1 MSKISKKTKIIKRKK
16 FILQSPKG
24 MHDVLPDEQ
33 PYWEKIK
40 KVAEKI
46 AESYGFSRIDTPAME
61 NAEIFERTGE
71 ETDLVEKQM
80 YYVKTKGA
88 ERNLVLRPEGTAPT
102 MRSFLQHGFSR
113 LGKPLKLY
121 YFGPMFRYEQPQ
133 AGRFRQ
139 FHQIGFEIFSS
150 DDDPFFDAYAILATF
165 RLIEE
170 LKIKNLTVQINSI
183 GCKQCRQAYI
193 KKLKEYYGNKKDK
206 ICKNCQRRLSV
217 RPLRLLDCKD
227 EKCLPFKAEAPVI
240 LDKLCNSC
248 KKHFKE
254 VLEYLDEL
262 AVPYALNNYLVRG
275 LDYYNRTVFEIFF
288 EPSKDVGALASGGRY
303 DNLSEMMGGRKI
315 FAMGGSIGVER
326 VIETMKLFNITGALK
341 LKPEVFL
348 VYIGDEAKKKS
359 LAIFE
364 KLRANGIKISESF
377 GKESLKAQ
385 LRDAGK
391 EQVKLCLIF
400 GQKEV
405 FEESIIVRN
414 MKTGAQETIP
424 LEKVAEEVKKRIK

>member
-1 MSKISKKTKIIKRKK
+1 MKAKKKK
-16 FILQSPKG
+16 GKFLLQSPKG

-40 KVAEKI
+40 KATEKI
-46 AESYGFSRIDTPAME
+46 SESYGFSRIDTPAME

-71 ETDLVEKQM
+71 ETDLIEKQM
-80 YYVKTKGA
+80 YYVKTKGK

-139 FHQIGFEIFSS
+139 FHQIGFEIFASE
-150 DDDPFFDAYAILATF
+150 DDPIFDAYAVLATV

-170 LKIKNLTVQINSI
+170 LKIKNLIVQINSI

-206 ICKNCQRRLSV
+206 ICKNCQRRLAA

-227 EKCLPFKAEAPVI
+227 EKCQPFKSEAPVI
-240 LDKLCNSC
+240 LDKLCNGC
-248 KKHFKE
+248 KNHFKA

-262 AVPYALNNYLVRG
+262 AMPYILNHYLVRG
-275 LDYYNRTVFEIFF
+275 LDYYNRTVFEVFS
-288 EPSKDVGALASGGRY
+288 EQSKDIGALASGGRY
-303 DNLSEMMGGRKI
+303 DNLSEMMGGKKI
-315 FAMGGSIGVER
+315 FATGGSIGVER
-326 VIETMKLFNITGALK
+326 IIETMKSFSITGALK
-341 LKPEVFL
+341 PKSEVFL
-348 VYIGDEAKKKS
+348 VYIGNEAKKKS

-364 KLRANGIKISESF
+364 KLRAAGVRISESF

-385 LRDAGK
+385 LKDADK
-391 EQVKLCLIF
+391 EQVKLSLIF
-400 GQKEV
+400 GQREV
-405 FEESIIVRN
+405 FEESIIVRD
-414 MKTGAQETIP
+414 MKTGAQETIL
-424 LEKVAEEVKKRIK
+424 LEKIAEEVKKRIK

>member
-1 MSKISKKTKIIKRKK
+1 MAKKIINKK
-16 FILQSPKG
+16 EKFLLQSPKG

-40 KVAEKI
+40 KAVEKT
-46 AESYGFSRIDTPAME
+46 AESYGFARIDTPAME
-61 NAEIFERTGE
+61 NAEIFERTEE

-102 MRSFLQHGFSR
+102 MRSYLQHGFSR

-139 FHQIGFEIFSS
+139 FHQIGFEIFASE
-150 DDDPFFDAYAILATF
+150 DDPISDAYTILAIV

-170 LKIKNLTVQINSI
+170 LKIKNLIVQINSI
-183 GCKQCRQAYI
+183 GCKQCRQVYI
-193 KKLKEYYGNKKDK
+193 KKLKEYYGNYKDK
-206 ICKNCQRRLSV
+206 ICKNCQRRLLT
-217 RPLRLLDCKD
+217 RPLRLFDCKE
-227 EKCLPFKAEAPVI
+227 EKCLPFKSNAPVI

-248 KKHFKE
+248 KNHFKS

-262 AVPYALNNYLVRG
+262 AVPYTLNHYLVRG
-275 LDYYNRTVFEIFF
+275 LDYYNRTVFEVLI
-288 EPSKDVGALASGGRY
+288 EPLKNIGAFASGGRY

-315 FAMGGSIGVER
+315 FAVGGSVGVER
-326 VIETMKLFNITGALK
+326 IIEAMKFFGISGALK

-348 VYIGDEAKKKS
+348 VHIGDEAKKKS

-364 KLRANGIKISESF
+364 KLRISGVKVSESF
-377 GKESLKAQ
+377 GKESLRAQ
-385 LRDAGK
+385 LKDADK
-391 EQVKLCLIF
+391 EQVKLGLIL

-405 FEESIIVRN
+405 FEESIIIRD
-414 MKTGAQETIP
+414 MKTGAQETVP
-424 LEKVAEEVKKRIK
+424 LQKVVEEVKKRIK